1 MLEAALSSNFR
12 CLAPLARA
20 GKKPRDRKHMNDLQ
34 NHSYSTKRL
43 VILAFALSI
52 VMAVELAAGNGFLH
66 AVLAGNV
73 PLVSYVLVIFMIITS
88 TSAIVGAITAT
99 LKPHPMRVAAAIASG
114 AMAMICGVEASHVV
128 TKLPTEFYFNVSLIG
143 QILITFCIVYVICNK
158 LRIYGLATKN
168 VPFAAAG
175 ILAAFGLIS
184 YATHYW
190 NSLDKA
196 AAQLSFIRDITL
208 LIAPICLLAF
218 FSLKMNVR
226 LNKTSVKQ
234 SLLLRLPD
242 LQNQRDTVAWK
253 LLSGGVLV
261 SALINMTIHMSAID
275 SIAGHFADSLLVFN
289 LGFFGLI
296 YQQISELKVFTAE
309 QKHGDFSA
317 RISPLSAQRFL
328 KRHQTEKNTWAATS
342 GLKTSNY
349 LIDHDPGAILHKN
362 LPASIMQLRSDEI
375 QRCVNDVL
383 GPLNLHNH
391 VVGHRVLGVIDP
403 ESSIRSCVDTLKM
416 FAALYLDATP
426 LVERRIK
433 GLIALLPIIDSGLDG
448 IMKTKDIDNLI
459 RRNLWFFHFNFTWI
473 DQHVVHT
480 PKSTRYDVRMATLSS
495 RIRHTMFE
503 HLEKT
508 GGVGNF
514 VWISNEARD
523 RLLHEAPALKNVIET
538 CPISNS
544 KDKDE
549 LLMFT
554 LKFEQLIPRLQ
565 RYFDLDTMRRSIMDF
580 EPSQES
586 LKLLNLMNLQFSKTR
601 SVGEVRDVLKSI
613 TTVPWRGFREKDQ
626 ALQLILKAHKAL
638 NNLLNEGKNIC
649 SENSERFDAQKSEL
663 LNAVQTIGYPSQI
676 LHNAQ
681 IDKITLRDIEKLT
694 KVAVNENHSRFHES
708 WLLLSTN
715 DYQRLGSEELIKIV
729 GFIAG
734 VASSR
739 KITKHRIVQIKS
751 VDALV
756 NITRSL
762 NNEHLPIVEDCF
774 GKIGSW
780 FADEKVDS
788 DICCLY
794 LDAHTFISDLF
805 NKNVVIPAPVLDQLD
820 QYFQNLQS
828 QLSSNHP
835 KIIAI
840 LSRWQIFRNKR
851 SQVSS
856 AA

>member
-1 MLEAALSSNFR
+1 MTDSQHN
-12 CLAPLARA
+12 
-20 GKKPRDRKHMNDLQ
+20 N
-34 NHSYSTKRL
+34 SYSTGRL
-43 VILAFALSI
+43 VVLALALSV
-52 VMAVELAAGNGFLH
+52 VMAVELAAGNGFLQ
-66 AVLAGNV
+66 AIVSGNV
-73 PLVSYVLVIFMIITS
+73 PPVSYLLVTLMIFAS
-88 TSAIVGAITAT
+88 TSAILGAFTAT
-99 LKPHPMRVAAAIASG
+99 LKPHPMRLAAAVASCAL
-114 AMAMICGVEASHVV
+114 AMVCGVEASHVV
-128 TKLPTEFYFNVSLIG
+128 TKLPLEFYFNVSLIG
-143 QILITFCIVYVICNK
+143 QILITLCTAYVICNRF
-158 LRIYGLATKN
+158 RIQGAVTKN
-168 VPFAAAG
+168 IPFVSAG
-175 ILAAFGLIS
+175 ILAIFGMVS
-184 YATHYW
+184 YAAQHW
-190 NSLDKA
+190 ISLENAVSQA
-196 AAQLSFIRDITL
+196 ALLRDIILIVGPAGL
-208 LIAPICLLAF
+208 LGF
-218 FSLKMNVR
+218 FSLKKSVR
-226 LNKTSVKQ
+226 LDKKSIKE
-234 SLLLRLPD
+234 SMRLRMPD
-242 LQNQRDTVAWK
+242 IRDQKEALTWK
-253 LLSGGVLV
+253 LLYVGVI
-261 SALINMTIHMSAID
+261 ASAIFN
-275 SIAGHFADSLLVFN
+275 SGAHLFFNGPALENFWTPLQVFN
-289 LGFFGLI
+289 FGLLGLV
-296 YQQISELKVFTAE
+296 YQQVSELKIFTAE
-309 QKHGDFSA
+309 QKHGDVSA
-317 RISPLSAQRFL
+317 RISPQSAQRFL
-328 KRHQTEKNTWAATS
+328 KRHHTEKNAWAATC

-403 ESSIRSCVDTLKM
+403 ESSVRSCVDTLKM

-426 LVERRIK
+426 LIERRIK
-433 GLIALLPIIDSGLDG
+433 GLVALLPIIDSGLAG
-448 IMKTKDIDNLI
+448 VMKNKDVDALI

-508 GGVGNF
+508 GGLGNF

-538 CPISNS
+538 CPIPSS

-586 LKLLNLMNLQFSKTR
+586 LKLLNLMNMQFSKTR
-601 SVGEVRDVLKSI
+601 SVEEVIDVLKSI

-626 ALQLILKAHKAL
+626 ALQLILKAHKTL
-638 NNLLNEGKNIC
+638 NELLNEGKNIC
-649 SENSERFDAQKSEL
+649 FENSDRFEMQRSEL
-663 LNAVQTIGYPSQI
+663 LKAVQTIGYPSQI

-681 IDKITLRDIEKLT
+681 IDKITLRDIETLM
-694 KVAVNENHSRFHES
+694 KVALNQNHSRFHES

-715 DYQRLGSEELIKIV
+715 DYKRLSSDDLSSIV
-729 GFIAG
+729 AFISSI
-734 VASSR
+734 ASAR

-756 NITRSL
+756 NIARSL
-762 NNEHLPIVEDCF
+762 KEEQMPIIKDCF
-774 GKIGSW
+774 AKIGSW
-780 FADEKVDS
+780 FAEEKVDS

-794 LDAHTFISDLF
+794 LDAHTFISDLL
-805 NKNVVIPAPVLDQLD
+805 NKNVVIPSQVLDQLD
-820 QYFQNLQS
+820 SYFQDLQS

-835 KIIAI
+835 RIIAI
-840 LSRWQIFRNKR
+840 LSRWQIFRSKR
-851 SQVSS
+851 SQVKG

>member
-1 MLEAALSSNFR
+1 MI
-12 CLAPLARA
+12 
-20 GKKPRDRKHMNDLQ
+20 DVQ
-34 NHSYSTKRL
+34 NNNSYSTGRL
-43 VILAFALSI
+43 IILALSLSV
-52 VMAVELAAGNGFLH
+52 VMAVELAAGNGFLQ
-66 AVLAGNV
+66 AIMSGSVQ
-73 PLVSYVLVIFMIITS
+73 PVSYLLVMLMIFAS
-88 TSAIVGAITAT
+88 TSAILGAFTAT
-99 LKPHPMRVAAAIASG
+99 LKPHPMRVSAAVASCAV
-114 AMAMICGVEASHVV
+114 AMVCGVEASHVV
-128 TKLPTEFYFNVSLIG
+128 TKLPAEFYFNVSMVG
-143 QILITFCIVYVICNK
+143 QILITLCMSYVICNRF
-158 LRIYGLATKN
+158 RIQGPATKN
-168 VPFAAAG
+168 IPIASAGLLAVFAMV
-175 ILAAFGLIS
+175 S
-184 YATHYW
+184 YAAQHW
-190 NSLDKA
+190 ISLERA
-196 AAQLSFIRDITL
+196 VTQISLIRDLTL
-208 LIAPICLLAF
+208 IIGPIGLVAF
-218 FSLKMNVR
+218 FSIKKNVR
-226 LNKTSVKQ
+226 LDKKSIKA
-234 SLLLRLPD
+234 SLQLRMPDVRDHREALTWKLLTFGTIGSAVINVIVHLVA
-242 LQNQRDTVAWK
+242 RDTVGASFWSP
-253 LLSGGVLV
+253 LQ
-261 SALINMTIHMSAID
+261 
-275 SIAGHFADSLLVFN
+275 VFN
-289 LGFFGLI
+289 LGIVGLM
-296 YQQISELKVFTAE
+296 YQQISELRVFTAE
-309 QKHGDFSA
+309 QKHGDVSA
-317 RISPLSAQRFL
+317 RISPQSAQRFL
-328 KRHQTEKNTWAATS
+328 KRHYTEKHAWAATS

-375 QRCVNDVL
+375 QRCVNEVL

-403 ESSIRSCVDTLKM
+403 ESSVRSCVDTLKM

-433 GLIALLPIIDSGLDG
+433 GLVALLPIIDSGLANV
-448 IMKTKDIDNLI
+448 MKSKDVNALI
-459 RRNLWFFHFNFTWI
+459 RRNLWFFHFNFTWV

-538 CPISNS
+538 CPIPST

-565 RYFDLDTMRRSIMDF
+565 RYFDLDTMRRTIMDF

-601 SVGEVRDVLKSI
+601 SVEEVVDVLRSI

-626 ALQLILKAHKAL
+626 ALQLILKAHKTL
-638 NNLLNEGKNIC
+638 NELLNEGKNIC
-649 SENSERFDAQKSEL
+649 FDGSERFESQKAEL
-663 LNAVQTIGYPSQI
+663 LKAVQTIGYPSQI

-681 IDKITLRDIEKLT
+681 IDKTTLRDIETLM
-694 KVAVNENHSRFHES
+694 KVAQNQDHSRFHES

-715 DYQRLGSEELIKIV
+715 DYQRLNTEELSGIV
-729 GFIAG
+729 TFISRI
-734 VASSR
+734 ASSR
-739 KITKHRIVQIKS
+739 KVTKNRIVQIKS

-756 NITRSL
+756 NIARSL
-762 NNEHLPIVEDCF
+762 KDEQMPIVEDCF
-774 GKIGSW
+774 AKIGSW

-794 LDAHTFISDLF
+794 LDAHTFISDLY
-805 NKNVVIPAPVLDQLD
+805 NRNVVIPAPVLDQLD
-820 QYFQNLQS
+820 NYFQDMQT

-835 KIIAI
+835 RIIAI
-840 LSRWQIFRNKR
+840 LSRWQIFRSKR
-851 SQVSS
+851 SQVAG